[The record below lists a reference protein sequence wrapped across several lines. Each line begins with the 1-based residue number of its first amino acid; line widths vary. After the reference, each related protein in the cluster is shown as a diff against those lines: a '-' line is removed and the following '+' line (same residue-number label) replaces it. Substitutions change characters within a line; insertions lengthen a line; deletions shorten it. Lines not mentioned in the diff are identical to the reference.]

1 MKRRPFAI
9 LGSVL
14 FAAIGLGLGYGV
26 GRFLKSSGAAPHLS
40 PWVLL
45 GLPVVVWLVIALHEM
60 GHVIGGWNSGF
71 QLAFFAVGP
80 LKIYRD
86 YNRLRVRYNSSPA
99 LWGGVAAT
107 APRGSQLPSAP
118 FMRQAML
125 RVVAGGPLLSL
136 GGTLLLIP
144 AALLL
149 PAYPSLAV
157 LIGAAGLMSFFIALA
172 TSIPVSTGGFL
183 SDGARLLQLLR
194 GGEDADRWAYLGV
207 LSGLSLTVRPRDWP
221 AAIVLSCARE
231 GDTSYDGISAA
242 WLRSSWH
249 EDRGEFEAA
258 RQWLEQALASIDHWP
273 KPARPLLHASAA
285 CLYATLGDAARA
297 RPHLEAA
304 RQPGFLDKDHL
315 HLAEATVLESEGRR
329 AEAQASAR
337 KGLALIPSEATGFA
351 LLHREK
357 LSKIAL

>member
-1 MKRRPFAI
+1 MKNRPTLI
-9 LGSVL
+9 LGTLL
-14 FAAIGLGLGYGV
+14 FTVAGLGLGYAF
-26 GRFLKSSGAAPHLS
+26 GRLLKSSGAAPHLS

-45 GLPVVVWLVIALHEM
+45 ALPFVVWFVIALHEL
-60 GHVIGGWNSGF
+60 GHVLGGWNSGF

-86 YNRLRVRYNSSPA
+86 YNHLRVAFNRSPT

-107 APRGSQLPSAP
+107 APRGSQPPSTP

-136 GGTLLLIP
+136 AGTFLLIP
-144 AALLL
+144 ATLLL
-149 PAYPSLAV
+149 SASPSLAV
-157 LIGAAGLMSFFIALA
+157 VIGAAGLMSFFIALA
-172 TSIPVSTGGFL
+172 TSIPVSTSGFL

-194 GGEDADRWAYLGV
+194 GGQAAERWAYLVV
-207 LSGLSLTVRPRDWP
+207 LSGLSLTVRPREWP
-221 AAIVLSCARE
+221 ADIVLACARQ
-231 GDTSYDGISAA
+231 GDTTYDGISAA
-242 WLRSSWH
+242 WLRSTWH
-249 EDRGEFEAA
+249 EDRGEFEEA
-258 RQWLEQALASIDHWP
+258 RQWLEQALAAIDHWP

-337 KGLALIPSEATGFA
+337 KGLALIPAEATGFA